1 VTQAGTLV
9 QDKTAKVQDLERS
22 CAELKLELTTLKQ
35 DRKRESEDLI
45 TRLTEDIKSLTRAN
59 TALTYKVKE

>member
-1 VTQAGTLV
+1 M

-35 DRKRESEDLI
+35 DRKRESEELI
-45 TRLTEDIKSLTRAN
+45 ARLTEDIKGLTRAN
-59 TALTYKVKE
+59 TALTFKVKE